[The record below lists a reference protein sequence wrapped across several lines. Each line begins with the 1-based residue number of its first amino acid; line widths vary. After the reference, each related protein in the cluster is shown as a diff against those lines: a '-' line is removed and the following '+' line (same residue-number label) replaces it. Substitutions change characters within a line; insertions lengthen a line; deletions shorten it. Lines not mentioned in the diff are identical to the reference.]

1 MPAVGRLWP
10 SDDDDNVDCVASS
23 TGNMR
28 MCGFDVDDVENLILL
43 SPRIRSTVP
52 HHLHPITTQPLPSF
66 QVCSAL
72 MLDFDDL
79 FAFFNC
85 ATVGFS
91 KINLPGRRESALLPV
106 QRRPIPT

>member
-1 MPAVGRLWP
+1 MQQGQPDNGRIEDNDNIDHG
-10 SDDDDNVDCVASS
+10 DDVDNVDYVASS

-28 MCGFDVDDVENLILL
+28 MCGFDVDDVENPILL

-52 HHLHPITTQPLPSF
+52 HHLHPITSQPLPSL

-85 ATVGFS
+85 ATVWFF
-91 KINLPGRRESALLPV
+91 
-106 QRRPIPT
+106 

>member
-1 MPAVGRLWP
+1 MQQGQPDNGRIEDIDDIDHDDDVD
-10 SDDDDNVDCVASS
+10 DDDDNLDCVASS
-23 TGNMR
+23 KGNMR

-52 HHLHPITTQPLPSF
+52 HHLHPITSHPLPSL

-85 ATVGFS
+85 ATVWFF
-91 KINLPGRRESALLPV
+91 
-106 QRRPIPT
+106 